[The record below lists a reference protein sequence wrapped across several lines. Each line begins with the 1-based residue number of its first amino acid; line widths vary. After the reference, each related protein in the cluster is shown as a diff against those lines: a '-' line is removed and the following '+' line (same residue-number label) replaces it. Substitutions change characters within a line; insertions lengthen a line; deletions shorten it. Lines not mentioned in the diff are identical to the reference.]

1 MMTTQTSSTYSSA
14 VSIAK
19 GVCIILMVVGHSGC
33 PDWLGRFIYLFHM
46 PVFFFVSG
54 YLFKDKYLSETKSFV
69 IRRIKTLWWP
79 FVKWS
84 LIFLVLHNCLTW
96 CGIYKVAYSW
106 ADAGRKV
113 LQIFTMT
120 GSEQLLGGFWFL
132 KELLYA
138 SVLSCILLRIV
149 GAKHV
154 ATVTGGVLMLSM
166 VQSLIPYKIP
176 TIGAL
181 TFLSSAI
188 FLAGYAVKRYR
199 VLEKS
204 PFWGSGV
211 AMVLLMLVSTTYSSE
226 MKDAVGGYTFL
237 NFSLAVIGCCSVL
250 RLSEL
255 IQGRIASILDE
266 VGRLSLY
273 VLIFHFSAFKLVTL
287 VRIWCYGM
295 PYSCLSSFPV
305 IDDESLWWWSIYT
318 IVGVGAPFIIARKIV
333 LK

>member
-1 MMTTQTSSTYSSA
+1 MMTTQTSSSYSST

-19 GVCIILMVVGHSGC
+19 GICIILMVVGHSGC

-54 YLFKDKYLSETKSFV
+54 YLFKEKYLIETKNFV

-96 CGIYKVAYSW
+96 CGIYNVAYSW

-138 SVLSCILLRIV
+138 SVLSCLLIRVLGSKNVIPI
-149 GAKHV
+149 
-154 ATVTGGVLMLSM
+154 TGGVLILSA
-166 VQSLIPYKIP
+166 VQSLMSYKIP
-176 TIGAL
+176 TVGAL
-181 TFLSSAI
+181 TFLSSSL
-188 FLAGYAVKRYR
+188 FMAGYAAKQYR

-204 PFWGSGV
+204 PLWVSGV
-211 AMVLLMLVSTTYSSE
+211 AMVFLMLISSMYSSG

-237 NFSLAVIGCCSVL
+237 YFSLAVVGCCSVL
-250 RLSEL
+250 RLSESV
-255 IQGRIASILDE
+255 QGRIAGMLDE

-305 IDDESLWWWSIYT
+305 IDDDSLWWWIIYT